1 MGWHSKYICGC
12 MSRLPI
18 VNAKALEK
26 ILFILG
32 FKMVRQKGSHIFY
45 RHPDGRYITIPHHS
59 NVDISRPLL
68 RTILK
73 EINISVEEFTSL
85 LKQL

>member
-1 MGWHSKYICGC
+1 

-18 VNAKALEK
+18 VSAKTLEK
-26 ILFILG
+26 ILLTLG
-32 FKMVRQKGSHIFY
+32 FMILKQKGSHFY
-45 RHPDGRYITIPHHS
+45 RQPDGRYTTIPHHS

-73 EINISVEEFTSL
+73 EINLSIGDFNTLL
-85 LKQL
+85 LKK